1 MEKNQLVFNATFSVE
16 EFKSTRPGAVLQTGH
31 VEGRSGKCLL
41 LNGQVIGAVS
51 TKISAGDRVV
61 ISNVTG
67 EEGDFF
73 LLHKMGGGGM
83 IIDEEL

>member
-1 MEKNQLVFNATFSVE
+1 MEGLEFNATFSVE
-16 EFKSTRPGAVLQTGH
+16 EFKAKHPGGVLQVGH

-51 TKISAGDRVV
+51 TKIAAGDKVV
-61 ISNVTG
+61 ISNVTSS
-67 EEGDFF
+67 EGSFF

-83 IIDEEL
+83 VIDQEL